1 VLADHREIDD
11 WRKVLITDEI
21 AFGMDPGD
29 RKYQELHQVR
39 AEWHVFEEY
48 SGSNRFERVMA
59 GAPVAFSL
67 HFSNFGSESRAD
79 VGYEGGVNP
88 PESKRSHRVATG

>member
-1 VLADHREIDD
+1 
-11 WRKVLITDEI
+11 
-21 AFGMDPGD
+21 MDPGD

-67 HFSNFGSESRAD
+67 HVSNFGSESRAD
-79 VGYEGGVNP
+79 VGYEGGVTPRVEELP
-88 PESKRSHRVATG
+88 PSCDRVVGERGLRLRVLGASALDDC

>member
-1 VLADHREIDD
+1 
-11 WRKVLITDEI
+11 
-21 AFGMDPGD
+21 
-29 RKYQELHQVR
+29 VR

-48 SGSNRFERVMA
+48 SRSNPFERVMA

-67 HFSNFGSESRAD
+67 HFSNFDSESRAD

-88 PESKRSHRVATG
+88 PTRRAPTELRSGSWRRRPSIVGTGGFSAR